1 MRLIGETAPR
11 RAEEPAW
18 YRSAL
23 CAQTDPDAFFPE
35 KGQSARLAKRICASC
50 EVREQCL
57 RYALE
62 RAETSG
68 IWGGLNETER
78 RELRT
83 TTRLRAA

>member
-1 MRLIGETAPR
+1 MRLIGETALG
-11 RAEEPAW
+11 RAEETGW

-50 EVREQCL
+50 EVREECL

-62 RAETSG
+62 RAGTAG
-68 IWGGLNETER
+68 IWGGLNESER
-78 RELRT
+78 RDLR
-83 TTRLRAA
+83 LAERARVA

>member
-1 MRLIGETAPR
+1 MRLIDATIPGRVDAPD
-11 RAEEPAW
+11 W
-18 YRSAL
+18 HRSAL

-50 EVREQCL
+50 EVREDCL
-57 RYALE
+57 RYALDHG
-62 RAETSG
+62 ETAG

-83 TTRLRAA
+83 RSRTRAA